1 MPTRE
6 PINRPK
12 GKELRS
18 VFLSFEFE
26 KDAGMRKDFLNQA
39 GLHSD
44 FVLQDKSLPAAR
56 HDEKWRREV
65 KERIKDSHV
74 VIVLLGPDTHNAPGV
89 LDELSLA
96 SEAERPVVQL
106 MPQGQNY
113 GLAGK
118 YRAVCKY
125 KWTRV
130 NHMLRDPVAFAES
143 PANRG
148 KR

>member
-1 MPTRE
+1 MSSRVSK
-6 PINRPK
+6 NRPK

-26 KDAGMRKDFLNQA
+26 KDAGKRKDFLHQA
-39 GLHSD
+39 GLYSE
-44 FVLQDKSLPAAR
+44 FVLQDKSLPAAE
-56 HDEKWRREV
+56 HDEKWRKEV
-65 KERIKDSHV
+65 GERMKDSHV

-96 SEAERPVVQL
+96 GEVGRPVVQL

-118 YRAVCKY
+118 YKAVCKY

-130 NHMLRDPVAFAES
+130 NQMLRDPVAFAGS

-148 KR
+148 K